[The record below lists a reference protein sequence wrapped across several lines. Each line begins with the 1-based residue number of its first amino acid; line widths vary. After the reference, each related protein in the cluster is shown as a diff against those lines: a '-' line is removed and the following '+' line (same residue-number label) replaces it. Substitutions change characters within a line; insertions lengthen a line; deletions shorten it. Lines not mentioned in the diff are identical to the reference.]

1 MMSAQSADLAASAAC
16 SVRSAGSRRSVI
28 SVTPAMYM
36 AVGNESLLDWPM
48 FTWSFGW
55 TGVFEPTSP
64 PSIWIA
70 RFEMTSFTFMLDCV
84 PLPVWKTTSGKWSAS
99 VPAMTSSAAATMAP
113 PTFLSMS
120 PASMLYCVAHFL
132 STPYA
137 LITGS
142 GMRAAEPPIG
152 KFWSERCVCAPQ
164 STSVLTSIGPKAS
177 LSVRVESSRLSGS
190 RIAAVARRASIGP
203 AMPRASLAA
212 TVVGP
217 TMPRVITDVPP

>member
-1 MMSAQSADLAASAAC
+1 
-16 SVRSAGSRRSVI
+16 
-28 SVTPAMYM
+28 
-36 AVGNESLLDWPM
+36 
-48 FTWSFGW
+48 
-55 TGVFEPTSP
+55 
-64 PSIWIA
+64 
-70 RFEMTSFTFMLDCV
+70 
-84 PLPVWKTTSGKWSAS
+84 
-99 VPAMTSSAAATMAP
+99 
-113 PTFLSMS
+113 
-120 PASMLYCVAHFL
+120 MLYCVAHFL

-203 AMPRASLAA
+203 AMPRASL
-212 TVVGP
+212 GP
-217 TMPRVITDVPP
+217 TMPRIITVVGDGSSADTARKHLVKL